1 MDNLPIHIN
10 VVFGI
15 TTFLTVWLF
24 YKAAHNS
31 KTFLLLT
38 MAWLAIQSVIGI
50 SGFYVITSAT
60 PPRFPLL
67 IIPPLLSIIALFVT
81 AKGRKFLDG
90 LDAKTMTILHTVR
103 IPVEIVLLW
112 LSMYQM
118 VPKLMTFEGRNFD
131 IVSGITAPLVFYF
144 GYVKP
149 TLSRNVMLTWNI
161 VCLGLLINIVTNAAL
176 SVPAPF
182 QKFAFDQPNIG
193 ILHFPIIWLPCCVV
207 PIVLLSHLATIRQL
221 LYKQSVSINN
231 KRD

>member
-10 VVFGI
+10 AVFGI

-24 YKAAHNS
+24 YKAANNS
-31 KTFLLLT
+31 KTFLVIT
-38 MAWLAIQSVIGI
+38 IVWLAIQSVISV
-50 SGFYVITSAT
+50 SGFYVVTSAT

-67 IIPPLLSIIALFVT
+67 IVPPLLSIILLFIT
-81 AKGRKFLDG
+81 ARGRKFLDS
-90 LDAKTMTILHTVR
+90 LDAKTMTILHTIR

-131 IVSGITAPLVFYF
+131 IISGVTAPLIFYF

-149 TLSRNVMLTWNI
+149 VLRRKVLLTWNI
-161 VCLGLLINIVTNAAL
+161 VCLGLLINIVVNAAL
-176 SVPAPF
+176 SVPTPF

-193 ILHFPIIWLPCCVV
+193 ILHFPIVWLPCCVV

-221 LYKQSVSINN
+221 LRKPTV
-231 KRD
+231 

>member
-10 VVFGI
+10 AVFGI

-24 YKAAHNS
+24 YKAANNS
-31 KTFLLLT
+31 KTFLVIT
-38 MAWLAIQSVIGI
+38 IVWLAIQSVISV
-50 SGFYVITSAT
+50 SGFYVVTSAT

-67 IIPPLLSIIALFVT
+67 IVPPLLSIILLFIT
-81 AKGRKFLDG
+81 ARGRKFLDS
-90 LDAKTMTILHTVR
+90 LDAKTMTILHTIR

-131 IVSGITAPLVFYF
+131 IISGLTAPLIFYF

-149 TLSRNVMLTWNI
+149 VLSRKVLLTWNI
-161 VCLGLLINIVTNAAL
+161 ICLGLLINIVVNAAL
-176 SVPAPF
+176 SVPTPF

-193 ILHFPIIWLPCCVV
+193 ILHFPIVWLPCCVV

-221 LYKQSVSINN
+221 LRKPTV
-231 KRD
+231 